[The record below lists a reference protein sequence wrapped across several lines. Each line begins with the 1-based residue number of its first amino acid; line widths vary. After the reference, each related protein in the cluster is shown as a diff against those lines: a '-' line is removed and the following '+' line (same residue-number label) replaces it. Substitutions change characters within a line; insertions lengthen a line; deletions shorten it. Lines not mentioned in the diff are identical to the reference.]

1 MINSDG
7 KRYLISSIRVFITAL
22 TMVTLLSSHA
32 RENAWGLITIGLI
45 AVLVSAGLKLMFEA
59 FFIWKD

>member
-1 MINSDG
+1 
-7 KRYLISSIRVFITAL
+7 
-22 TMVTLLSSHA
+22 MVTLLSSHA